1 MVEADVLCLQF
12 IEHLKAITLLF
23 SGPPLFLISQVTFWW
38 EAIYHLCY
46 CPPWMSYYFGLASY
60 SFFYFLVLSSSTII
74 CLGVVFFAFI
84 LFQIYITHIFF
95 ICLSISGHLGC
106 FYIFSSV
113 QSLSRVWLCDPMN
126 RSTPGLPVHHQ
137 LLEFTQTHANIFKG
151 AVNVGGCIYLFK
163 LVFLFSLHKYP
174 ELEYLDHMVV
184 LNFLRSSILFFIVLV
199 LIYIP
204 TNSVG
209 KIPLLHNLFRNTCY
223 SLLFW

>member
-84 LFQIYITHIFF
+84 LLMAASWMCGRVSGTCVLLSLFIRKIFGHF
-95 ICLSISGHLGC
+95 IFKYSFCFILSCPSRVYMY
-106 FYIFSSV
+106 YIFSFCPTCLLCFFLYFSFLLPLCF
-113 QSLSRVWLCDPMN
+113 SLD
-126 RSTPGLPVHHQ
+126 
-137 LLEFTQTHANIFKG
+137 IF
-151 AVNVGGCIYLFK
+151 F
-163 LVFLFSLHKYP
+163 FLFFLP
-174 ELEYLDHMVV
+174 FFFCLVV
-184 LNFLRSSILFFIVLV
+184 WFADS
-199 LIYIP
+199 
-204 TNSVG
+204 
-209 KIPLLHNLFRNTCY
+209 
-223 SLLFW
+223 